1 MASVYAAVNLHPKFL
16 GWQFVVVALITVGV
30 ASGIVVD
37 FFRVKTSISISD
49 LFSFVVILSFDGEAA
64 VLLAMAEGF
73 VSSLR
78 VTRKLPTML
87 FNAGAMALTTY
98 ATVSCL
104 RTIFGPIDA
113 LSRGNY
119 SFRFVMLTAATA
131 FIQYGVNSALIATGG
146 ALRENHRPWTV
157 WKKHYLWTSITYLA
171 CASAAG
177 VTARL
182 ITEHGFLAFIGIIPI
197 IAILYFTYITYVKNV
212 ESSAA
217 RAESQMRFHKAFDNA
232 PIGMALVA
240 AEGRWLQ
247 VNQSLCKIL
256 GYSEEELLETS
267 FEVLAHPH
275 DREVFLNGV
284 KQTLEGKLLVCQME
298 SRFLHKL
305 GHDVCVLVAV
315 SPLTDQPRDSS
326 QLILQIQDI
335 TDRKT
340 AENQLLRA
348 AYHDDLTELPNRAW
362 FLDQLKTALAKAQKG
377 DQMFAVLFLDL
388 DRFKVI
394 NDSLGHLTGDKLLIE
409 IGNRLRNSVGRQNSV
424 ARLGGDEFTV
434 LLNNI
439 KSPSEAA
446 DLALEIQQ
454 QVSSPLRLSDYE
466 TSTTA
471 SIGIA
476 IYEPGYNYAEELLR
490 DADTA
495 MYQAKSLGKARYVMF
510 NKNMHTQALTR
521 LQLETDLR
529 RAIERS
535 ELFLQYQ
542 PIVSL
547 SSGRLTGFEALVRWH
562 HPDQGLIM
570 PQEFIALAEEMG
582 LIIPLGS
589 WVLNEAC
596 TQMQQWLTQ
605 FAITQPLSMSVN
617 LSSKQFVLPNRLS
630 DSVRKTLDSTG
641 LDPRILTLEIT
652 ESAVMQN
659 FELAGDMLTELRDA
673 GVRLSIDDFG
683 TGYSSLSY
691 LHRLRID
698 ALKIDRSFI
707 NRINR
712 DNENNEILRTIVVLG
727 HNLGIGVIA
736 EGVESK
742 QQLALLQELRCDA
755 AQGYLFSRPV
765 DKDIAAEF
773 IRLSLDRT
781 SPLVWFEDPTC
792 DTTDMEVI
800 SEYSM

>member
-1 MASVYAAVNLHPKFL
+1 M
-16 GWQFVVVALITVGV
+16 TVGV

-49 LFSFVVILSFDGEAA
+49 LFIFLVILSFDGETA

-87 FNAGAMALTTY
+87 FNAGAMSLTTY
-98 ATVSCL
+98 VTVICL
-104 RTIFGPIDA
+104 RGMFGPIDA
-113 LSRGNY
+113 TSQGDY
-119 SFRFVMLTAATA
+119 SFRFVMLIAAMA
-131 FIQYGVNSALIATGG
+131 FIQYGVNSSLIATGA
-146 ALRENHRPWTV
+146 ALRENHSPWRI
-157 WKKHYLWTSITYLA
+157 WRRHYLWTSITYLA

-177 VTARL
+177 VTTRL

-256 GYSEEELLETS
+256 GYSEEELLQTS
-267 FEVLAHPH
+267 FEALAHPH

-315 SPLTDQPRDSS
+315 SPLTDQPRDGS

-362 FLDQLKTALAKAQKG
+362 FLDQLKTALARAKLKG
-377 DQMFAVLFLDL
+377 DHLFAVLFLDL

-409 IGNRLRNSVGRQNSV
+409 IGNRLRNSVGRENSV
-424 ARLGGDEFTV
+424 ARLGGDEFTI

-495 MYQAKSLGKARYVMF
+495 MYQAKSLGKARHVMF

-529 RAIERS
+529 RAIERN

-547 SSGRLTGFEALVRWH
+547 STGRLTGFEALVRWQ

-570 PQEFIALAEEMG
+570 PKAFIGLAEEMG
-582 LIIPLGS
+582 LIVPLGS

-596 TQMQQWLTQ
+596 TQMQRWLTQ
-605 FAITQPLSMSVN
+605 FAPTQPLSISVN

-630 DSVRKTLDSTG
+630 ESVQQTLDSTG

-652 ESAVMQN
+652 ESAFMQN
-659 FELAGDMLTELRDA
+659 FEIAGDILTELRA
-673 GVRLSIDDFG
+673 SGVRLSIDDFG

-698 ALKIDRSFI
+698 TLKIDRSFV

-712 DNENNEILRTIVVLG
+712 NNGNNEILRTIVALG

-736 EGVESK
+736 EGVESRE
-742 QQLALLQELRCDA
+742 QLSLLQELKCDE

-765 DKDIAAEF
+765 DAEIAAGF

-781 SPLVWFEDPTC
+781 SPLAWFEDSSL
-792 DTTDMEVI
+792 DATDMEVI
-800 SEYSM
+800 NDYSM